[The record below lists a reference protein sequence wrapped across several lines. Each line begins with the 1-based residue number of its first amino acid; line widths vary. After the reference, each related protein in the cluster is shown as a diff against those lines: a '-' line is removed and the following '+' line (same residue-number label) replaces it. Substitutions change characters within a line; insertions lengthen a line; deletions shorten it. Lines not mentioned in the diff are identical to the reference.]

1 LPPAGFS
8 AVPIFTTGQISTFNP
23 VFTAFP
29 IVIYAVLEQDLTK
42 AMVLRNPC
50 VYETTRLATKASFC
64 K

>member
-1 LPPAGFS
+1 M
-8 AVPIFTTGQISTFNP
+8 PIFTTGQISTFNP